1 MTLIKKHRKNLIK
14 KFEFIYKKEVIY
26 IKVKKNKLSKSYKLS
41 LDKKDLNGL
50 VSIPHYIKYEDG
62 AKFAQDNLKWIS
74 EEIEKFKPII
84 KINNGAKI
92 KFFDDILKIKYITS
106 STNEIRLARNVLE
119 IFSKK
124 QHSDILLKWIKSEVR
139 KSSNIVINDFSR
151 KLNVK
156 VSKIKISNSFSYWG
170 SCNSKNEISINWRL
184 IFCPQFVLN
193 YIIAHELSHLIE
205 FNHSKNFWNLV
216 DKLITNRLD
225 AQKWLKQ
232 NDNYMYRLRLD

>member
-1 MTLIKKHRKNLIK
+1 MTLIKMHRKNLIK
-14 KFEFIYKKEVIY
+14 KFEFIYKNEVIY

-92 KFFDDILKIKYITS
+92 KFFNDILKIKYITS

-151 KLNVK
+151 KLDVR

-170 SCNSKNEISINWRL
+170 SCN
-184 IFCPQFVLN
+184 
-193 YIIAHELSHLIE
+193 
-205 FNHSKNFWNLV
+205 
-216 DKLITNRLD
+216 
-225 AQKWLKQ
+225 
-232 NDNYMYRLRLD
+232 

>member
-14 KFEFIYKKEVIY
+14 KFEFTYKKEVIY

-50 VSIPHYIKYEDG
+50 VSIPYYIKYEDG
-62 AKFAQDNLKWIS
+62 AKFARDNLEWIS
-74 EEIEKFKPII
+74 GEIEKLKPII

-92 KFFDDILKIKYITS
+92 RFFDDILKIKYITS
-106 STNEIRLARNVLE
+106 STNKIRLAHNVLE
-119 IFSKK
+119 ISSKK
-124 QHSDILLKWIKSEVR
+124 KHSDILLKWIKNEVR
-139 KSSNIVINDFSR
+139 KSSSMAINDFSR

-193 YIIAHELSHLIE
+193 YIIAHEQLY
-205 FNHSKNFWNLV
+205 N
-216 DKLITNRLD
+216 
-225 AQKWLKQ
+225 
-232 NDNYMYRLRLD
+232 

>member
-1 MTLIKKHRKNLIK
+1 M
-14 KFEFIYKKEVIY
+14 
-26 IKVKKNKLSKSYKLS
+26 
-41 LDKKDLNGL
+41 
-50 VSIPHYIKYEDG
+50 
-62 AKFAQDNLKWIS
+62 
-74 EEIEKFKPII
+74 I
-84 KINNGAKI
+84 KINHGAKI
-92 KFFDDILKIKYITS
+92 KFFDDILESKYVSS
-106 STNEIRLARNVLE
+106 STNKIRLAHNVLE
-119 IFSKK
+119 ISSKK
-124 QHSDILLKWIKSEVR
+124 KHSDILLKWIKNEVR
-139 KSSNIVINDFSR
+139 KSSSMAINEFSR

>member
-14 KFEFIYKKEVIY
+14 KFEFIYKKEIIL

-50 VSIPHYIKYEDG
+50 VSIPHHIKYDEG
-62 AKFAQDNLKWIS
+62 AEFAKENLDWLH
-74 EEIEKFKPII
+74 EEIKKFSPII
-84 KINNGAKI
+84 RINDGLQIN
-92 KFFDDILKIKYITS
+92 FFDRIFEIKYIS
-106 STNEIRLARNVLE
+106 STRNKVYLKNHTIEILSNKR
-119 IFSKK
+119 
-124 QHSDILLKWIKSEVR
+124 HSSVLLKWMKDEVKNKSKE
-139 KSSNIVINDFSR
+139 IINDFSEM
-151 KLNVK
+151 LGVK
-156 VSKIKISNSFSYWG
+156 VSKVKVSNSFSYWG

-184 IFCPQFVLN
+184 IFCPQYILK

-216 DKLITNRLD
+216 DRLIPNRKD

-232 NDNYMYRLRLD
+232 NENYMYRLRFD

>member
-1 MTLIKKHRKNLIK
+1 MTFIKKYRKNLIK
-14 KFEFIYKKEVIY
+14 KFELIYRKEVIN

-50 VSIPHYIKYEDG
+50 VSIPYYIKYEDG
-62 AKFAQDNLKWIS
+62 AKFAKENLEWLS
-74 EEIEKFKPII
+74 EEIRKFKPII
-84 KINNGAKI
+84 KINNGSKI
-92 KFFDDILKIKYITS
+92 KVFDDILKIKYVTF
-106 STNEIRLARNVLE
+106 STNKIKLTRDVLE
-119 IFSKK
+119 IFSEK
-124 QHSDILLKWIKSEVR
+124 QHSDILLKWIKGEVR
-139 KSSNIVINDFSR
+139 KLSNEIINDFSR
-151 KLNVK
+151 KLNVN

-184 IFCPQFVLN
+184 IFCPQYVLK

-216 DKLITNRLD
+216 DKLISNRVA
-225 AQKWLKQ
+225 AQKWLKN

>member
-1 MTLIKKHRKNLIK
+1 MAI
-14 KFEFIYKKEVIY
+14 
-26 IKVKKNKLSKSYKLS
+26 
-41 LDKKDLNGL
+41 DK
-50 VSIPHYIKYEDG
+50 
-62 AKFAQDNLKWIS
+62 
-74 EEIEKFKPII
+74 
-84 KINNGAKI
+84 
-92 KFFDDILKIKYITS
+92 
-106 STNEIRLARNVLE
+106 
-119 IFSKK
+119 
-124 QHSDILLKWIKSEVR
+124 
-139 KSSNIVINDFSR
+139 FSR